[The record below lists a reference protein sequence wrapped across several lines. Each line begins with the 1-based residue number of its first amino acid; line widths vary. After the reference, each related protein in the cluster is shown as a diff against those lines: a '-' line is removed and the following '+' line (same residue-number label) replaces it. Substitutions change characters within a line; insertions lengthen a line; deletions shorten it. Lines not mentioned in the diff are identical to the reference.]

1 MINLS
6 VMCLNILF
14 KVINLFVE
22 LLYLFVLFPFQCLTV
37 SLYQPDV
44 TPVPCVSPIRIPNA
58 IFSSHMPNICC
69 TNAWIQS
76 FLSKLK
82 TTSTLKSSLSSHQ
95 IYAPT
100 CAFKSPYSADW
111 ESVRF
116 PLVATFSTSSH
127 KTSDRATPVSRPILS
142 SSTMDRYVNYLN
154 SSDKGKTKPLSFQ
167 TTKSLFPKSLVP
179 FKTSVC
185 IKPSASGTISNG
197 AVSDSINTSQ
207 LFCTCAVFYF

>member
-1 MINLS
+1 MLLLCLVS
-6 VMCLNILF
+6 VLLEFQMQYFPLICQTFAVLMLGF
-14 KVINLFVE
+14 NLFFQNLKLP
-22 LLYLFVLFPFQCLTV
+22 LLLSLLFLLIKYMHQLALLSLLT
-37 SLYQPDV
+37 Q
-44 TPVPCVSPIRIPNA
+44 
-58 IFSSHMPNICC
+58 
-69 TNAWIQS
+69 
-76 FLSKLK
+76 
-82 TTSTLKSSLSSHQ
+82 Q
-95 IYAPT
+95 IEKV
-100 CAFKSPYSADW
+100 F
-111 ESVRF
+111 
-116 PLVATFSTSSH
+116 VATFSTSSH